1 MKKFFTLI
9 TAVLFAGSMMAEGLL
24 FEQTYP
30 GTPSSKTNGYE
41 ASFTLPT
48 GDYTLTY
55 ANINNGSSK
64 DSWDAVRAGRKSV
77 ASVAT
82 VTTEAIAAK
91 VSKVVINFTQVDASK
106 TNELCL
112 LVADNEAFTDAT
124 KVPATIAKGEVSFT
138 VAAPAENMYYQ
149 ISMDMVAHGSSNGF
163 NRWNKIQFI
172 TPEGGTP
179 IVAPTYDTLTVA
191 QAKEIAQALADK
203 ATSKEKYYV
212 EGYAVN
218 VEAYSLQYGNQ
229 NFYMVD
235 DVKAPDNSFEAY
247 AAYPTKNGKAYPVL
261 AGDKVRAFG
270 ALKKY
275 GTQLEIDHPTVEFI
289 TEVEGDR
296 TIEQPAEA
304 EVITVTK
311 ALEIGTALESGK
323 TTTEY
328 YEVQGYVTA
337 LTDNK
342 GVANADGGWA
352 AYKNQCMWIADAKD
366 GGTAKETAFFVY
378 QGVASEQVTKGAK
391 ISIKCQIK
399 NYNGMVENAA
409 AKAAVTILE
418 KGEEPTPVDPTPTT
432 LDTITVAKALE
443 IGEKLENGK
452 ATDVQY
458 VIKGYVSKIDRIYDA
473 VNKNED
479 FWIVDEKGGTAAS
492 NADGAFYVY
501 RGKPDTEKEVGLN
514 AYVYV
519 TTKIQKYGNANTIE
533 SWSNSPVKVVEQGEV
548 EEIESIDVAK
558 ALEIGKTLADGGV
571 SEKNYEITGYVSHI
585 YTFFS
590 ADFKN
595 ETFFISDD
603 PTSTSSENAFEVY
616 RGKSNKAAEVGW
628 GAKVKL
634 TCKIKNYKGTIEN
647 DGSNVAFEVLEESTY
662 EPELISS
669 EKAAE
674 IANALA
680 EGAKTPKYYIVKGFI
695 QEAGTFDTKN
705 NTATYKLSD
714 FPNDAEAS
722 VTAYKATVLKAD
734 AEKVATLNNYVNVTG
749 YLMKHST
756 AQIAQGAITAF
767 VEAPQMDTI
776 HVDVAG
782 AIAAGLELPMGG
794 KSDRIYAVTG
804 YVTMVAEEFSAGV
817 ESFFLA
823 DDAASEEYN
832 FYAASASIAESV
844 EAGKR
849 VQVVGRLQ
857 NPDGEIITIEK
868 GKASIAPAEG
878 IENIVLTEKAQKV
891 VVDGVIYIVRD
902 NKLFNLQGAQVR

>member
-1 MKKFFTLI
+1 MKKFFTFVLALAAAVTLNAATQVAFDFSDASVFGYTNPEKGQSTQVENGAVLSKDGVTITIAFESGNGFRFFSNSTSGVVNLRAYVNSSFVLAAPEGKKIAAVAIDGSNLNTTYLAGDI
-9 TAVLFAGSMMAEGLL
+9 TAKNWSDATGKASL
-24 FEQTYP
+24 T
-30 GTPSSKTNGYE
+30 TNV
-41 ASFTLPT
+41 
-48 GDYTLTY
+48 
-55 ANINNGSSK
+55 I
-64 DSWDAVRAGRKSV
+64 KSTV
-77 ASVAT
+77 QFNTMT
-82 VTTEAIAAK
+82 VTLIE
-91 VSKVVINFTQVDASK
+91 
-106 TNELCL
+106 E
-112 LVADNEAFTDAT
+112 
-124 KVPATIAKGEVSFT
+124 GEI
-138 VAAPAENMYYQ
+138 PE
-149 ISMDMVAHGSSNGF
+149 
-163 NRWNKIQFI
+163 
-172 TPEGGTP
+172 TPK
-179 IVAPTYDTLTVA
+179 YDTLNVA
-191 QAKEIAQALADK
+191 AAIAEAEKLANN
-203 ATSKEKYYV
+203 ATSTKPYYV

-218 VEAYSLQYGNQ
+218 VTAYSKDYHNQ
-229 NFYMVD
+229 DFFLVD
-235 DVKAPDNSFEAY
+235 NAAAPDSKFQAY
-247 AAYPTKNGKAYPVL
+247 RATPKKNDAEYPVL
-261 AGDKVRAFG
+261 AGDKLRLFG
-270 ALKKY
+270 SLKKY
-275 GTQLEIDHPTVEFI
+275 VKDDKVQLEIVEPTVEFLS
-289 TEVEGDR
+289 EVEGDR
-296 TIEQPAEA
+296 TI
-304 EVITVTK
+304 
-311 ALEIGTALESGK
+311 
-323 TTTEY
+323 
-328 YEVQGYVTA
+328 
-337 LTDNK
+337 
-342 GVANADGGWA
+342 GG
-352 AYKNQCMWIADAKD
+352 
-366 GGTAKETAFFVY
+366 GGETPDP
-378 QGVASEQVTKGAK
+378 
-391 ISIKCQIK
+391 
-399 NYNGMVENAA
+399 
-409 AKAAVTILE
+409 E
-418 KGEEPTPVDPTPTT
+418 K

-443 IGEKLENGK
+443 IGETLENGK

-458 VIKGYVSKIDRIYDA
+458 VIKGYVSNIARIYDA

-519 TTKIQKYGNANTIE
+519 TTKIQKYGSANTIE

-647 DGSNVAFEVLEESTY
+647 DGSNIAFEVLEESTY

-756 AQIAQGAITAF
+756 AQIAQGAITEF

-804 YVTMVAEEFSAGV
+804 FVNFVSEEFAEGV

-823 DDAASEEYN
+823 DDATSDAYTFFAS
-832 FYAASASIAESV
+832 AASIDKAV
-844 EAGKR
+844 EAGH
-849 VQVVGRLQ
+849 QVEIVGRLQ
-857 NPDGEIITIEK
+857 NPDGETVTIDH
-868 GKASIAPAEG
+868 GKARYIPGEG
-878 IENIVLTEKAQKV
+878 IEHIVLTEKAQKV

-902 NKLFNLQGAQVR
+902 NKMFDVRGTQVR

>member
-1 MKKFFTLI
+1 MKKFFTFVLALAAAVTLNAATQVTFDFSDATAYDYANPEKGAYTQVTTGSVLTQDGVTLTISFEEGNGFRFFSNTNSGVVNLRAYVNSSFVLAAPEGKKIAAVAIDGSNLNATYLAGDI
-9 TAVLFAGSMMAEGLL
+9 TAKNWSDATGKASL
-24 FEQTYP
+24 T
-30 GTPSSKTNGYE
+30 TNV
-41 ASFTLPT
+41 
-48 GDYTLTY
+48 
-55 ANINNGSSK
+55 I
-64 DSWDAVRAGRKSV
+64 KSTV
-77 ASVAT
+77 QFNTMT
-82 VTTEAIAAK
+82 VTLIE
-91 VSKVVINFTQVDASK
+91 
-106 TNELCL
+106 E
-112 LVADNEAFTDAT
+112 
-124 KVPATIAKGEVSFT
+124 GEI
-138 VAAPAENMYYQ
+138 PE
-149 ISMDMVAHGSSNGF
+149 
-163 NRWNKIQFI
+163 
-172 TPEGGTP
+172 TPK
-179 IVAPTYDTLTVA
+179 YDTLNVA
-191 QAKEIAQALADK
+191 AAIAEAEKLANN
-203 ATSKEKYYV
+203 ATSTKPYYV

-218 VEAYSLQYGNQ
+218 VETYSKDYHNQ
-229 NFYMVD
+229 DFFLVD
-235 DVKAPDNSFEAY
+235 NAAAPDSKFQAY
-247 AAYPTKNGKAYPVL
+247 RATPKKNDAEYPVL
-261 AGDKVRAFG
+261 AGDKLRLFG
-270 ALKKY
+270 SLKKY
-275 GTQLEIDHPTVEFI
+275 VKDDKVQLEIVEPTVEFLS
-289 TEVEGDR
+289 EVEGDR
-296 TIEQPAEA
+296 TI
-304 EVITVTK
+304 
-311 ALEIGTALESGK
+311 
-323 TTTEY
+323 
-328 YEVQGYVTA
+328 
-337 LTDNK
+337 
-342 GVANADGGWA
+342 GG
-352 AYKNQCMWIADAKD
+352 
-366 GGTAKETAFFVY
+366 GGETPDP
-378 QGVASEQVTKGAK
+378 
-391 ISIKCQIK
+391 
-399 NYNGMVENAA
+399 
-409 AKAAVTILE
+409 E
-418 KGEEPTPVDPTPTT
+418 K

-443 IGEKLENGK
+443 IGETLENGK

-458 VIKGYVSKIDRIYDA
+458 VIKGYVSNIARIYDA

-519 TTKIQKYGNANTIE
+519 TTKIQKYGSANTIE

-647 DGSNVAFEVLEESTY
+647 DGSNIAFEVLEESTY

-756 AQIAQGAITAF
+756 AQIAQGAITEF

-804 YVTMVAEEFSAGV
+804 FVNFVSEEFAEGV

-823 DDAASEEYN
+823 DDATSDAYTFFAS
-832 FYAASASIAESV
+832 AASIDKAV
-844 EAGKR
+844 EAGH
-849 VQVVGRLQ
+849 QVEIVGRLQ
-857 NPDGEIITIEK
+857 NPDGETVTIDH
-868 GKASIAPAEG
+868 GKARYIPGEG

-902 NKLFNLQGAQVR
+902 NKMFDVRGTQVR

>member
-1 MKKFFTLI
+1 MKKFFTFVLALAAAVTLNAATQVAFDFSDASVFGYTNPEKGQSTQVENGAVLSKDGVTITIAFESGNGFRFFSNTNSGVVNLRAYVNSSFVLAAPEGKKIAAVAIDGSNLNATYLAGDI
-9 TAVLFAGSMMAEGLL
+9 TAKNWSDATGKASL
-24 FEQTYP
+24 T
-30 GTPSSKTNGYE
+30 TNV
-41 ASFTLPT
+41 
-48 GDYTLTY
+48 
-55 ANINNGSSK
+55 I
-64 DSWDAVRAGRKSV
+64 KSTV
-77 ASVAT
+77 QFNTMT
-82 VTTEAIAAK
+82 VTLIE
-91 VSKVVINFTQVDASK
+91 
-106 TNELCL
+106 E
-112 LVADNEAFTDAT
+112 
-124 KVPATIAKGEVSFT
+124 GEI
-138 VAAPAENMYYQ
+138 PE
-149 ISMDMVAHGSSNGF
+149 
-163 NRWNKIQFI
+163 
-172 TPEGGTP
+172 TPK
-179 IVAPTYDTLTVA
+179 YDTLNVA
-191 QAKEIAQALADK
+191 AAIAEAEKLANN
-203 ATSKEKYYV
+203 ATSTTPYYV

-218 VEAYSLQYGNQ
+218 VETYSKDYHNQ
-229 NFYMVD
+229 DFFLVD
-235 DVKAPDNSFEAY
+235 NAAAPDSKFQAY
-247 AAYPTKNGKAYPVL
+247 RATPKKNDAEYPVL
-261 AGDKVRAFG
+261 AGDKLRLFG
-270 ALKKY
+270 SLKKY
-275 GTQLEIDHPTVEFI
+275 VKDDKVQLEIVEPTVEFLS
-289 TEVEGDR
+289 EVEGDR
-296 TIEQPAEA
+296 TI
-304 EVITVTK
+304 
-311 ALEIGTALESGK
+311 
-323 TTTEY
+323 
-328 YEVQGYVTA
+328 
-337 LTDNK
+337 
-342 GVANADGGWA
+342 GG
-352 AYKNQCMWIADAKD
+352 
-366 GGTAKETAFFVY
+366 GGETPDP
-378 QGVASEQVTKGAK
+378 
-391 ISIKCQIK
+391 
-399 NYNGMVENAA
+399 
-409 AKAAVTILE
+409 E
-418 KGEEPTPVDPTPTT
+418 K

-443 IGEKLENGK
+443 IGETLENGK

-458 VIKGYVSKIDRIYDA
+458 VIKGYVSNIARIYDA

-519 TTKIQKYGNANTIE
+519 TTKIQKYGSANTIE

-647 DGSNVAFEVLEESTY
+647 DGSNIAFEVLEESTY

-756 AQIAQGAITAF
+756 AQIAQGAITEF

-804 YVTMVAEEFSAGV
+804 FVNFVSEEFAEGV

-823 DDAASEEYN
+823 DDATSDAYTFFAS
-832 FYAASASIAESV
+832 AASIDKAV
-844 EAGKR
+844 EAGH
-849 VQVVGRLQ
+849 QVEIVGRLQ
-857 NPDGEIITIEK
+857 NPDGETVTIDH
-868 GKASIAPAEG
+868 GKARYIPGEG

-902 NKLFNLQGAQVR
+902 NKMFDVRGTQVR